1 MRTLSKWGVKAIIYT
16 YIEKNQSLPSSLMFR
31 PGGVREPDA
40 GDGGGGGTDP
50 GVDEERG
57 VVEDAPEGDSFR
69 EDDGPLKRA
78 MASS

>member
-1 MRTLSKWGVKAIIYT
+1 
-16 YIEKNQSLPSSLMFR
+16 MFR